1 MTHLFGDLTTTIG
14 INSLKNKYSKNRHP
28 TELNFNLENGETNQD
43 NEAIGLG
50 NLRKN
55 ALSSTFQPDGE
66 QQFTTFYMDNSLYY
80 GLFTLDMNVNLSK
93 YRYRGEKF
101 NYIPD
106 EWDKLQDDYRQN
118 SNLKPHIDKF
128 IHQHCEISPDYDPL
142 FSDLDDNEYE
152 KYECREDN
160 IVERVTGKRHYINY
174 SAMLSMNVNDLF
186 NPFISY
192 AKNHRAP
199 NIKEMFFSNQG
210 NHGVNAE
217 LKAEKASTY
226 QLGFNSFKE
235 NFLAEN
241 DFLGIKATAYR
252 TEINN
257 YIFNYGKTLRLNEG
271 LGVAIRHRNQAHQV
285 VNKGIELELN
295 YDIGQWYTNITYA
308 YQRTNQPISYTDA
321 SSEVTS
327 INDHEIANQGFG
339 ASKVS
344 ILPRYYGSIELGA
357 RLLDKKITMG
367 ALAKYYG
374 TSKRA
379 STIAFTQR
387 VNNDEKRIE
396 RFRQSE
402 TVPKQPMI
410 FDIYLT
416 YQPIKA
422 LTLKAEV
429 QNVFDKRYIDPLD
442 SNNDSA
448 SQSYFLIDLGAE
460 DKSVFNN
467 FARGRTLLFS
477 VNYQF

>member
-1 MTHLFGDLTTTIG
+1 M
-14 INSLKNKYSKNRHP
+14 
-28 TELNFNLENGETNQD
+28 
-43 NEAIGLG
+43 
-50 NLRKN
+50 
-55 ALSSTFQPDGE
+55 
-66 QQFTTFYMDNSLYY
+66 
-80 GLFTLDMNVNLSK
+80 
-93 YRYRGEKF
+93 
-101 NYIPD
+101 
-106 EWDKLQDDYRQN
+106 
-118 SNLKPHIDKF
+118 
-128 IHQHCEISPDYDPL
+128 
-142 FSDLDDNEYE
+142 
-152 KYECREDN
+152 
-160 IVERVTGKRHYINY
+160 
-174 SAMLSMNVNDLF
+174 
-186 NPFISY
+186 
-192 AKNHRAP
+192 
-199 NIKEMFFSNQG
+199 
-210 NHGVNAE
+210 
-217 LKAEKASTY
+217 
-226 QLGFNSFKE
+226 
-235 NFLAEN
+235 
-241 DFLGIKATAYR
+241 
-252 TEINN
+252 
-257 YIFNYGKTLRLNEG
+257 
-271 LGVAIRHRNQAHQV
+271 
-285 VNKGIELELN
+285 
-295 YDIGQWYTNITYA
+295 
-308 YQRTNQPISYTDA
+308 
-321 SSEVTS
+321 
-327 INDHEIANQGFG
+327 
-339 ASKVS
+339 S

-374 TSKRA
+374 ASKRA